1 VSCLVTLARCWQGCT
16 FSEGPRLRKMN
27 PPRIERI
34 ERIERVRYVLCSLC
48 VSGGILVPVLFNEM
62 SHILGVGLVVHFSLE
77 DVAKINTP

>member
-1 VSCLVTLARCWQGCT
+1 
-16 FSEGPRLRKMN
+16 MN

-62 SHILGVGLVVHFSLE
+62 SHILGVGLVVEAIHLIPMLFLL
-77 DVAKINTP
+77 K